1 MEKSERVVAGGE
13 ESEGEGREG
22 GDGYTELPNEATAV
36 DFVQPLCR
44 MRQWSCNRLPINN
57 ALVSGAR
64 ARRKEKKREKKKI
77 AREVEGWQ
85 KGRQEVAA
93 TERGREKR
101 QRRHAN
107 VVVVVVERGGVA
119 PCHPERVRARRRRGG
134 ISSLPVR
141 YTNRVYASPDR
152 CAVSGG

>member
-1 MEKSERVVAGGE
+1 M
-13 ESEGEGREG
+13 ESEGGGGRGKG

-57 ALVSGAR
+57 TLVSGAR
-64 ARRKEKKREKKKI
+64 ARRKEKKRKEEKKKKNKPKR
-77 AREVEGWQ
+77 ARSGRTSA
-85 KGRQEVAA
+85 GRQQQEGVGG
-93 TERGREKR
+93 EGGREKR

-107 VVVVVVERGGVA
+107 VVGGGVA
-119 PCHPERVRARRRRGG
+119 SRYPERVRARRRRGG